1 MGRGKIQIRRIENA
15 TNRQVTFS
23 KRRGGLLKK
32 AHELAILCD
41 VQLGLII
48 FSSTGKMFEYCNP
61 PSGMQMIIDRYQKI
75 SGTRVEEF
83 NEGKIYCELT
93 MMKHENDKLLASMR
107 QITGEDLS
115 ALTLN
120 DLHQLEQQ
128 LEISFNKVRDRKISE
143 HQAAVMEHSKVMGPV
158 PSMLE
163 QIQYDFYPPE
173 ENVKNVDIF
182 PTKNNLQLSP
192 QFSHTFRLQPS
203 QPNLQETNLQH
214 HPLQIWQL
222 QCWKATYIP
231 REGNSPADLLAASQ
245 SPQGETILNP
255 TQLWVDILL
264 PLYKTAYGVFWLH
277 SFCSS

>member
-61 PSGMQMIIDRYQKI
+61 PSGYQ
-75 SGTRVEEF
+75 
-83 NEGKIYCELT
+83 IYCELT
-93 MMKHENDKLLASMR
+93 MMKNENDKLLASMR
-107 QITGEDLS
+107 QITGEDLN

-128 LEISFNKVRDRKISE
+128 LEISFNKVRDRKNELLQQQIDNLLHKISE
-143 HQAAVMEHSKVMGPV
+143 HQGAVMEHSKVMGPV

-163 QIQYDFYPPE
+163 QIQYGFYPSE

-182 PTKNNLQLSP
+182 PTKNTLQLSP
-192 QFSHTFRLQPS
+192 QFPPHFVCSRLSPTFRKPISSTTHCNFDETGELGE
-203 QPNLQETNLQH
+203 QEKLIN
-214 HPLQIWQL
+214 W
-222 QCWKATYIP
+222 
-231 REGNSPADLLAASQ
+231 
-245 SPQGETILNP
+245 
-255 TQLWVDILL
+255 
-264 PLYKTAYGVFWLH
+264 
-277 SFCSS
+277 